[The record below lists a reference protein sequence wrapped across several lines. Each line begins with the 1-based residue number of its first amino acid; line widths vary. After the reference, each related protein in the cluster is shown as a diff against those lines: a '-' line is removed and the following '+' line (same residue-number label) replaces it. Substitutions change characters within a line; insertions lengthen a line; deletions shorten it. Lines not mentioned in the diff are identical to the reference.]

1 VCTVSWTKWTNEE
14 RVRRFEQTRAADL
27 TPELRQAVIEY
38 LGQRLLAEIGDRPIG
53 ELESALQEEIR
64 DYLEEQE
71 YFIDPDKKRRYLQT
85 RLADLSATAYE
96 GMVRHRGH
104 ELEGRIG
111 GRMVAELEDEVR
123 RALRRYLDK
132 SGYFVDEEELQRFAR
147 WTLADLR
154 REESEELAFFLGCR
168 RLDKK
173 LRIADLP
180 EGIRERVREH
190 LRAEGYFMDR
200 DKLARFRQQRVAD
213 LPSEARQVVLD
224 LLRQAQVETLR
235 ERRIVDLDR
244 ETQLSIQ
251 RFLRE
256 RGFAL
261 GEAEMEP
268 FKGRRLADLEPAL
281 YNGLVRYLGQRWLER
296 IEDRKIADL
305 SPVEQRVI
313 RDYLGRRVMH
323 QIEKNVLLHTISHL
337 WISYLTDIEDLRQGI
352 GLVAFGQR
360 DPLVEYKRRA
370 FQMFGELRDQIRRT
384 VVASIFRTPPQP
396 LKLAK
401 AGTATGK

>member
-1 VCTVSWTKWTNEE
+1 
-14 RVRRFEQTRAADL
+14 
-27 TPELRQAVIEY
+27 
-38 LGQRLLAEIGDRPIG
+38 
-53 ELESALQEEIR
+53 LESELQEKIQG
-64 DYLEEQE
+64 YLEEQE
-71 YFIDPDKKRRYLQT
+71 YFIDPDKKRRYLQA
-85 RLADLSATAYE
+85 RLADLSSEVYE
-96 GMVRHRGH
+96 GMVRFLGH
-104 ELEGRIG
+104 ELVKRIG
-111 GRMVAELEDEVR
+111 GRMVAELEDEMR

-132 SGYFVDEEELQRFAR
+132 SGYFVDEEKWQRFAR
-147 WTLADLR
+147 LSLADLKK
-154 REESEELAFFLGCR
+154 EEYEELAILLGCR

-180 EGIRERVREH
+180 EEMQKRVQEH

-200 DKLARFRQQRVAD
+200 DRLARFRRQRVAD
-213 LPSEARQVVLD
+213 LPPEARQVVLD
-224 LLRQAQVETLR
+224 LLRQAQEEALQ
-235 ERRIVDLDR
+235 ERCIVDLDR
-244 ETQLSIQ
+244 ETRMSIQ

-261 GEAEMEP
+261 SEAEMEP
-268 FKGRRLADLEPAL
+268 LKGRRLADLEPAL
-281 YNGLVRYLGQRWLER
+281 YNGLVRYLGQRWLEGIR
-296 IEDRKIADL
+296 DKKIADL
-305 SPVEQRVI
+305 SPAERRVI
-313 RDYLGRRVMH
+313 RDYLGRQVMH

-401 AGTATGK
+401 AGMRQ